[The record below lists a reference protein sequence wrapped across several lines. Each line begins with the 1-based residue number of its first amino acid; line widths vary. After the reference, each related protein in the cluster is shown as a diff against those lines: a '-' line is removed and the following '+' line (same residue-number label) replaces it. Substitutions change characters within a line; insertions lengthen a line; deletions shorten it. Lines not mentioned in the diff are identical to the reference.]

1 MPECFTPTEV
11 NTSSAPLC
19 HRGAGVKVSRNA
31 PERHSRARIFKPVAI
46 RLQNYWISQP
56 EPTALK
62 FCFKTCVVMKFV
74 DDDDDDDDDDGSWA
88 KQDSNLRHSN
98 PIVNGSE
105 TATET
110 GQLGQ
115 ASILSVVSI
124 QRRAAAAAASQ

>member
-1 MPECFTPTEV
+1 
-11 NTSSAPLC
+11 
-19 HRGAGVKVSRNA
+19 
-31 PERHSRARIFKPVAI
+31 
-46 RLQNYWISQP
+46 
-56 EPTALK
+56 
-62 FCFKTCVVMKFV
+62 MKFV